1 MLDEFDTIVHFDLF
15 EAPKARLLIIYTGG
29 TLGMDYDAGGTLVPC
44 GFDSVLRRAPVI
56 KELQINLSVLSF
68 KVPIDSSSV
77 EIKHWQQMAEIIYNN
92 YSDYDG
98 FLILHGT
105 DTMAYSASA
114 LSFMLQGLD
123 KPVVFTG
130 AQLPIASPRSDAKEN
145 LVTSLEIASDK
156 KEGKPIITE
165 VCIFFNNRL
174 IRGNRAKK
182 VESQQFDAFE
192 SENYPILAQAGITID
207 YQWSYLMPSANKDL
221 VLTTK
226 MNPSVIVLKLFP
238 GLQPATVDH
247 IIKAPNI
254 KGVILES
261 YGAGNV
267 PHQKWFLNL
276 LEEGVKSDKIILN
289 ISQCNGGKVMHGK
302 YETSSKLDEIGV
314 ISGEDLTTE
323 AATTKMMYALGR
335 YSNIKDIQNCLTT
348 PIRGEMN

>member
-1 MLDEFDTIVHFDLF
+1 MLEFDPIQHFDLF
-15 EAPKARLLIIYTGG
+15 DKPKASLLIIYTGG
-29 TLGMDYDAGGTLVPC
+29 TLGMDYDEHGTLVPC

-56 KELQINLSVLSF
+56 KELQINLAVLSY

-77 EIKHWQQMAEIIYNN
+77 QVLHWQQMAKIIFDQY
-92 YSDYDG
+92 DEFDG

-114 LSFMLQGLD
+114 LSFMLQGLN
-123 KPVVFTG
+123 KPVIFTG

-156 KEGKPIITE
+156 KEGEPVITE
-165 VCIFFNNRL
+165 VCIFFNNSL

-192 SENYPILAQAGITID
+192 SENYPILARAGISID
-207 YQWSYLMPSANKDL
+207 YQWSYLMPSKKTALDL
-221 VLTTK
+221 IPDMDPAV
-226 MNPSVIVLKLFP
+226 VILKLFP
-238 GLQPATVDH
+238 GLLPATVDH
-247 IIKAPNI
+247 MIKAPNV

-267 PHQKWFLNL
+267 PHEKWFLDI
-276 LEEGVKSDKIILN
+276 LEEGVKQGKIILN
-289 ISQCNGGKVMHGK
+289 ISQCNGGKVIHGK

-323 AATTKMMYALGR
+323 AATTKMMHALAR
-335 YSNIKDIQNCLTT
+335 YNRIDEIKKCLTT